1 MRAWVRVVAVAI
13 VVPLSAGAAWPQADA
28 GAGAPAVSEVDA
40 AGAVPRPAAKVPEAD
55 AAAAPETALLDD
67 DTLDDLVAPVALYP
81 DALLAQVLVAATYP
95 LDVMKADRFLADN
108 PDLADKERSD
118 KAAAQGWDAS
128 VAVLAGG
135 FPDVIHRLADDIDW
149 TQDLGDAMLA
159 QTDDVFD
166 AVQRMRAQAMA
177 AGNLASNAAQT
188 VDAEGDSISI
198 EPADPQV
205 VYVPTYDPEAAYVA
219 PPAAAPAATEPVATQ
234 PVVTQPVTTTDGFTT
249 GDLITTGV
257 VAFGSAMLVDA
268 IFDDDDD
275 WDDYWRGPP
284 PIHWDDD
291 DFRPR
296 PDIDVNGDV
305 NIDRSRD
312 RNRVRIGDRPGTGGG
327 WEPTAD
333 QRAAAQDR
341 LAARQAAGTGRA
353 RPAGGLDQ
361 AQRDKIRAH
370 GDASDVQRKLQAKA
384 PAAGGRTAQPP
395 TKRPAGSALAPGRGD
410 RVETDRTAARGSTSL
425 KRDQKPAAAKQR
437 ASTAAHAKQ
446 VSRPSAN
453 RTPPRAAPEKASVLK
468 KQGGGQRARAASA
481 RGHAGR
487 RH

>member
-1 MRAWVRVVAVAI
+1 MRALVRIVGMAI
-13 VVPLSAGAAWPQADA
+13 VVLLSTGAAWPQTE
-28 GAGAPAVSEVDA
+28 AGAPAVSEVDA
-40 AGAVPRPAAKVPEAD
+40 AGAVPRPAAEVPEAD
-55 AAAAPETALLDD
+55 AASAPETALLDD
-67 DTLDDLVAPVALYP
+67 DTLDELVAPVALYP

-108 PDLADKERSD
+108 PDLGDKERSD
-118 KAAAQGWDAS
+118 KAGTEGWDES

-135 FPDVIHRLADDIDW
+135 FPDVIRRLADDIDW
-149 TQDLGDAMLA
+149 TQNLGDAMVA

-188 VDAEGDSISI
+188 VDAEGDSIAI

-219 PPAAAPAATEPVATQ
+219 PPAAAPVPAQPVATQ
-234 PVVTQPVTTTDGFTT
+234 PVTTADGLTT

-312 RNRVRIGDRPGTGGG
+312 RNRVRIGDRPGVGGG
-327 WEPTAD
+327 WEPSAD

-341 LAARQAAGTGRA
+341 LAARQATGAGRA
-353 RPAGGLDQ
+353 RPAAGLDQ
-361 AQRDKIRAH
+361 AQRDRIKAR
-370 GDASDVQRKLQAKA
+370 GDAADVQGKLQAKA
-384 PAAGGRTAQPP
+384 PAAGGRAARPP
-395 TKRPAGSALAPGRGD
+395 AKRQADSALAPGRGD
-410 RVETDRTAARGSTSL
+410 RVETHRAAARGSTSL
-425 KRDQKPAAAKQR
+425 KRDQKPAVAKQR

-446 VSRPSAN
+446 VSRPAAN
-453 RTPPRAAPEKASVLK
+453 RTPPRAAPAKASVLK
-468 KQGGGQRARAASA
+468 KQGGGQRARAASS

-487 RH
+487 RR